1 MDRSAAHMIVSGR
14 VQGVGFR
21 WFARDAATARG
32 LSGWARNRRD
42 GTVEVEVAGPRASV
56 EDFARTLRQGPPA
69 SSVRDVSIQ
78 WLPVEA
84 GGPEPGAGADGSAR
98 FDIRPTA

>member
-1 MDRSAAHMIVSGR
+1 MIVSGR

-21 WFARDAATARG
+21 WFVRDAARARG

-42 GTVEVEVAGPRASV
+42 GTVEVEVAGPRTQV
-56 EDFARTLRQGPPA
+56 EEFARALRQGPPA
-69 SSVRDVSIQ
+69 SSVKDVSIQ
-78 WLPVEA
+78 WLPMAVDA
-84 GGPEPGAGADGSAR
+84 GDDGSPL